1 MASHYFL
8 KLDQFE
14 GPLDLLI
21 HLIKV
26 NEIDIFNI
34 DVFLLTEQYLKYL
47 RILNYDDLGDA
58 GEFLEM
64 AATLIEIKTWMLLPH
79 DEEKKRNEDGEE
91 IDPRKSLQ
99 DRLIEYEKF
108 RGAADHLS
116 FMPQLGEQICTT
128 REWERLT
135 PLYEDIE
142 APLEGDAAS
151 LVVLY
156 EQMLRDFAERKP
168 PAKVEATTHL
178 VTVEEKIEELNNLLE
193 KLKFVLF
200 QGFYDRFNSRYELV
214 VHVLAM
220 LELSK
225 WGKIKIHQEQS
236 NGPIWLHMADY
247 DSSLL
252 PIAPT
257 VSEAM
262 PIDVTGNES
271 SASVDDGA

>member
-116 FMPQLGEQICTT
+116 YMPQLGEQICTT
-128 REWERLT
+128 REWERLM

-178 VTVEEKIEELNNLLE
+178 VTVEEKIAELSNLLE

-252 PIAPT
+252 PIVST

-262 PIDVTGNES
+262 PIDVVSGEPPV
-271 SASVDDGA
+271 SVDDGA